1 MLAGEIT
8 YLDRRNRKY
17 LSVAPQQ
24 NSPKVLI
31 LGSAPNVVAVN
42 DIDVS
47 CYDEIIVINNAW
59 QVLGSWTEHIF
70 PYDFPQKNKPMR
82 YAKGQR
88 PIDEKLFVRRQNEFG
103 GFIYAGGTMAF
114 TALYWALGE
123 HMPSEIH
130 ILGCDMVYPD
140 AGETHF
146 YGAGTPDPLREDFT
160 LRDLYAKSARFMCIA
175 ARNGCSTYNL
185 SEQPSKLCF
194 PRLSGNI
201 DDNPC
206 HLLINNASVQSI
218 LDQENSLGY
227 FISSGRY
234 WEADVKIDL
243 QALDKVDQQWK
254 TLSDKIKRLDCYT

>member
-1 MLAGEIT
+1 M
-8 YLDRRNRKY
+8 
-17 LSVAPQQ
+17 APQQ

-42 DIDVS
+42 DIDLS
-47 CYDEIIVINNAW
+47 SYDEIIVINNAW
-59 QVLGSWTEHIF
+59 QVLESWTEHIF
-70 PYDFPQKNKPMR
+70 PYDFPRENKPTR
-82 YAKGQR
+82 YSKSQR
-88 PIDEKLFVRRQNEFG
+88 AIDEKLFVQRQNEFG

-140 AGETHF
+140 AGKTHF

-160 LRDLYAKSARFMCIA
+160 LRDLYAKSARFMCLA
-175 ARNGCSTYNL
+175 ARNGCRTYNL
-185 SEQPSKLCF
+185 SDQSSKLCF
-194 PRLSGNI
+194 PRHSRNI
-201 DDNPC
+201 DDKPC
-206 HLLINNASVQSI
+206 HLLINKASVQSI

-234 WEADVKIDL
+234 WEADLKIDL
-243 QALDKVDQQWK
+243 QALDQIDLQWK
-254 TLSDKIKRLDCYT
+254 TLSHTITVADF

>member
-1 MLAGEIT
+1 M
-8 YLDRRNRKY
+8 
-17 LSVAPQQ
+17 APQQ

-42 DIDVS
+42 DIDLS
-47 CYDEIIVINNAW
+47 SYDEIIVINNAW
-59 QVLGSWTEHIF
+59 QVLESWTEHIF
-70 PYDFPQKNKPMR
+70 PYDFPRENKPAH
-82 YAKGQR
+82 YSKSQR
-88 PIDEKLFVRRQNEFG
+88 PIDEKLFVQRQNEFG

-140 AGETHF
+140 AGKTHF

-160 LRDLYAKSARFMCIA
+160 LRDLYAKSARFMCLA
-175 ARNGCSTYNL
+175 ARNGCRTYNL
-185 SEQPSKLCF
+185 SDQSSKLCF
-194 PRLSGNI
+194 PRHSRNI
-201 DDNPC
+201 DDKPC
-206 HLLINNASVQSI
+206 HLLINKTSVQSI

-234 WEADVKIDL
+234 WEADLKIDL
-243 QALDKVDQQWK
+243 QALDQIDLQWK
-254 TLSDKIKRLDCYT
+254 TLSHTITVADF

>member
-1 MLAGEIT
+1 
-8 YLDRRNRKY
+8 
-17 LSVAPQQ
+17 VAPQQ

-42 DIDVS
+42 DIDLS
-47 CYDEIIVINNAW
+47 SYDEIIVINNAW
-59 QVLGSWTEHIF
+59 QVLESWTEHIF
-70 PYDFPQKNKPMR
+70 PYDFPRENKPTR
-82 YAKGQR
+82 YSKSQR
-88 PIDEKLFVRRQNEFG
+88 AIDEKLFVQRQNEFG

-140 AGETHF
+140 AGKTHF

-160 LRDLYAKSARFMCIA
+160 LRDLYAKSARFMCLA
-175 ARNGCSTYNL
+175 ARNGCRTYNL
-185 SEQPSKLCF
+185 SDQSSKLCF
-194 PRLSGNI
+194 PRHNRNI
-201 DDNPC
+201 DDKPC
-206 HLLINNASVQSI
+206 HLLINKASVQSI

-234 WEADVKIDL
+234 WEADLKIDL
-243 QALDKVDQQWK
+243 QALDQIDLQWK
-254 TLSDKIKRLDCYT
+254 TLSHTITVADF

>member
-1 MLAGEIT
+1 M
-8 YLDRRNRKY
+8 
-17 LSVAPQQ
+17 APQQ

-42 DIDVS
+42 DIDLS
-47 CYDEIIVINNAW
+47 SYDEIIVINNAW
-59 QVLGSWTEHIF
+59 QVLESWTEHIF
-70 PYDFPQKNKPMR
+70 PYDFPRENKPAH
-82 YAKGQR
+82 YSKSQR
-88 PIDEKLFVRRQNEFG
+88 PIDEKLFVQRQNEFG

-140 AGETHF
+140 AGKTHF

-160 LRDLYAKSARFMCIA
+160 LRDLYAKSARFMCLA
-175 ARNGCSTYNL
+175 ARNGCRTYNL
-185 SEQPSKLCF
+185 SDQSSKLCF
-194 PRLSGNI
+194 PRHSRNI
-201 DDNPC
+201 DDKPC
-206 HLLINNASVQSI
+206 QLLINKTSVQSI

-234 WEADVKIDL
+234 WEADLKIDL
-243 QALDKVDQQWK
+243 QALDQIDLQWK
-254 TLSDKIKRLDCYT
+254 TLSHTITVADF

>member
-1 MLAGEIT
+1 M
-8 YLDRRNRKY
+8 
-17 LSVAPQQ
+17 APQQ

-42 DIDVS
+42 DIDLS
-47 CYDEIIVINNAW
+47 SYDEIIVINNAW
-59 QVLGSWTEHIF
+59 QVLESWTEHIF
-70 PYDFPQKNKPMR
+70 PYDFPRENKPTR
-82 YAKGQR
+82 YSKSQR
-88 PIDEKLFVRRQNEFG
+88 AIDEKLFVQRQNEFG

-140 AGETHF
+140 AGKTHF

-160 LRDLYAKSARFMCIA
+160 LRDLYAKSARFMCLA
-175 ARNGCSTYNL
+175 ARNGCRTYNL
-185 SEQPSKLCF
+185 SDQSSKLCF
-194 PRLSGNI
+194 PRHNRNI
-201 DDNPC
+201 DDKPC
-206 HLLINNASVQSI
+206 HLLINKASVQSI

-234 WEADVKIDL
+234 WEADLKIDL
-243 QALDKVDQQWK
+243 QALDQIDLQWK
-254 TLSDKIKRLDCYT
+254 TLSHTITVADF

>member
-1 MLAGEIT
+1 M
-8 YLDRRNRKY
+8 
-17 LSVAPQQ
+17 APQQ

-42 DIDVS
+42 DIDLS
-47 CYDEIIVINNAW
+47 SYDEIIVINNAW
-59 QVLGSWTEHIF
+59 QVLESWTEHIF
-70 PYDFPQKNKPMR
+70 PYDFPRENKPTR
-82 YAKGQR
+82 YSKSQR
-88 PIDEKLFVRRQNEFG
+88 AIDEKLFVQRQNEFG

-130 ILGCDMVYPD
+130 ILGCDMVYSD
-140 AGETHF
+140 AGKTHF
-146 YGAGTPDPLREDFT
+146 YGEGAPDPLRDDFT
-160 LRDLYAKSARFMCIA
+160 LRDLYAKSARFMCLA
-175 ARNGCSTYNL
+175 ARNGCRTYNL
-185 SEQPSKLCF
+185 SDQSSKLCF
-194 PRLSGNI
+194 PRRSRNI
-201 DDNPC
+201 DDNPS

-234 WEADVKIDL
+234 WEADLKIDF

-254 TLSDKIKRLDCYT
+254 TLSHTITVADF

>member
-1 MLAGEIT
+1 
-8 YLDRRNRKY
+8 
-17 LSVAPQQ
+17 VVPQK

-31 LGSAPNVVAVN
+31 LGSAPNVVAVK

-47 CYDEIIVINNAW
+47 SYDEIIVINNAW

-70 PYDFPQKNKPMR
+70 PYDFPQENKPLR

-103 GFIYAGGTMAF
+103 GFIYGGGTMAF

-140 AGETHF
+140 AGKTHF

-160 LRDLYAKSARFMCIA
+160 LRDLYAKSARFMCLA
-175 ARNGCSTYNL
+175 AINGCSTYNL
-185 SEQPSKLCF
+185 SDQNSKLCF
-194 PRLSGNI
+194 PRRSRNI

-218 LDQENSLGY
+218 LDQEKSLGY

-234 WEADVKIDL
+234 WEADLKVDL
-243 QALDKVDQQWK
+243 QALDIVDQQWK
-254 TLSDKIKRLDCYT
+254 TLSAKIMRLDCYT